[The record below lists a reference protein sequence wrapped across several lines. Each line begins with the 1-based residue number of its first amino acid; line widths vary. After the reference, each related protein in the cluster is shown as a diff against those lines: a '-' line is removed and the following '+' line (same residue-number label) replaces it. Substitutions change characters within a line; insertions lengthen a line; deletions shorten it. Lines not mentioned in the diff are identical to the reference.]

1 MIQRG
6 HGMTKNKFKIGWQK
20 YEDVM
25 EKQLSCTILTT
36 VMQGMMSRNIDN
48 EEYDEDEIL
57 EEMDLQSN
65 GAPNIIPVS
74 EELLKEVTMLSNF
87 DCWMAHTN
95 FDITPQV
102 KEKLDNVPGIEL
114 LKICSRYRFFIGVG
128 TMFDFSDVRKN
139 IESTI
144 LPEGE

>member
-1 MIQRG
+1 MK
-6 HGMTKNKFKIGWQK
+6 KNKFKIGWQK

-25 EKQLSCTILTT
+25 EKQLSCPILTT

>member
-1 MIQRG
+1 MK
-6 HGMTKNKFKIGWQK
+6 KNKFKIGWQK

-25 EKQLSCTILTT
+25 EKQLSCPILTT
-36 VMQGMMSRNIDN
+36 VMQGMMSKNIDN
-48 EEYDEDEIL
+48 EEYDEDETL

-65 GAPNIIPVS
+65 GVPNIIPVS

-102 KEKLDNVPGIEL
+102 KEKLNNVPGVEL